1 MPASEYLE
9 ILPEDFSDQ
18 AQWRTDLST
27 FDNGKEQRRSR
38 WASSRKMYGFSYP
51 NAVDEQIDALFDFYE
66 DRKGPWESFYLAVP
80 PGQTH
85 WEDVSAAGSVT
96 LSAATK
102 PSPENI
108 TVYIAGSLYSD
119 WTYAEGT
126 KEITFGSNQ
135 TGMVHVDFYEMVLVR
150 FAEDIY
156 SRNWMLY
163 LVTSQSL
170 NFITV

>member
-1 MPASEYLE
+1 MPASEYFE
-9 ILPEDFSDQ
+9 VLPEDFSDQ
-18 AQWRTDLST
+18 AQFKTDLST

-38 WASSRKMYGFSYP
+38 WASNRISYGFSFP
-51 NAVDEQIDALFDFYE
+51 NAVDEQIDEIWDFYV
-66 DRKGPWESFYLAVP
+66 DRKGSWESFYLAVP

-85 WEDVSAAGSVT
+85 WENVSGAGSVT

-102 PSPENI
+102 PSPLNI
-108 TVYIAGSLYSD
+108 TVYITGALYSD
-119 WTYAEGT
+119 WTYSEDT
-126 KEITFGSNQ
+126 KQITFGSNQ
-135 TGMVHVDFYEMVLVR
+135 TGMVHVDFYEMALVR